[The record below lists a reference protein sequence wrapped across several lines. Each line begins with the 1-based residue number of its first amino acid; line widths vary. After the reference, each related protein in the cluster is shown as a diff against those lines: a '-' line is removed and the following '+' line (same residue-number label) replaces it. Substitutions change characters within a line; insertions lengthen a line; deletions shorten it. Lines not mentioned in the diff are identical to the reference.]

1 MNKSGGLKNCR
12 IRGIMRKCAMDANL
26 QYAFWS
32 GIWDW
37 VITVIDVSKI
47 EKAAAAGADIDSELC
62 NPDMW
67 LYLALRELYRQHRVG
82 LIDRDQAKKKKAA
95 LLARHEL
102 ERFYHDSYL
111 DVVKMRNRIESQLVE
126 LEKCGCEHCKR
137 LIRIFDGRDRDA
149 INM

>member
-111 DVVKMRNRIESQLVE
+111 DVVKKRNRIESQLV
-126 LEKCGCEHCKR
+126 
-137 LIRIFDGRDRDA
+137 
-149 INM
+149 